1 MLALASVQ
9 FTFFVDME
17 MDIVGK
23 EEEGMTRSSCSQKIV
38 CWQRMMS
45 ARAGGG
51 KERWRYLVTCEH
63 WSWSEER

>member
-1 MLALASVQ
+1 MQLSDSTELMLALASVQ

-38 CWQRMMS
+38 CWQRMKS
-45 ARAGGG
+45 ARGRRRKG
-51 KERWRYLVTCEH
+51 KK
-63 WSWSEER
+63 